1 MSYSFALASFL
12 TFAKSD
18 HSEIME
24 QKEKA
29 EEMKDEQTTEQ
40 QNEALNEDANVET
53 TETETEETLSPEEK
67 LAAEAVE
74 WKDKYARLYAEF
86 DNFRKRT
93 SRERVELIKS
103 AGSDVISEMLPVL
116 DDFDRAMKANETN
129 EDIKAV
135 KEGFNLIRTKL
146 NHTLEGKGLKA
157 MNSMEQPFDT
167 EYHEAITNIPAPSD
181 HLKGK
186 VVDVVTSG
194 YFLND
199 TVLRYAQVVV
209 GQ

>member
-1 MSYSFALASFL
+1 
-12 TFAKSD
+12 
-18 HSEIME
+18 
-24 QKEKA
+24 
-29 EEMKDEQTTEQ
+29 MKDEQTTEQ
-40 QNEALNEDANVET
+40 QNEELKDDANVENAPAQ
-53 TETETEETLSPEEK
+53 EQLSPEEK
-67 LAAEAVE
+67 LAAEAAE

-93 SRERVELIKS
+93 ARERVELIKS
-103 AGSDVISEMLPVL
+103 AGSDVISDLLPVL

-129 EDIKAV
+129 TDIDAV

-146 NHTLEGKGLKA
+146 SHTLEGKGLKA
-157 MNSMEQPFDT
+157 MNSMGQPFDT
-167 EYHEAITNIPAPSD
+167 EYHEAITNIPAPSKD
-181 HLKGK
+181 LKGK

-194 YFLND
+194 YFMND